1 MTIFQNIIN
10 VTTIEKEQP
19 DDTTSKQKMGRMAVG
34 RMAIGEEQPE
44 AALLKGTVSTSYAKP
59 CMRRG
64 FYTIVE
70 KARASL
76 VSLNILEVMKDKT
89 EDDLNPIKAG
99 PFFGT

>member
-1 MTIFQNIIN
+1 MATG
-10 VTTIEKEQP
+10 KE
-19 DDTTSKQKMGRMAVG
+19 
-34 RMAIGEEQPE
+34 EPE

-64 FYTIVE
+64 FYTYVI

-76 VSLNILEVMKDKT
+76 VSLNILDGMKDKT

>member
-34 RMAIGEEQPE
+34 RMAIGKEEPE
-44 AALLKGTVSTSYAKP
+44 AALLKGTVSTSYAKL

-64 FYTIVE
+64 FYTFVI
-70 KARASL
+70 
-76 VSLNILEVMKDKT
+76 NFILR
-89 EDDLNPIKAG
+89 
-99 PFFGT
+99 